1 MCWESSYGTVE
12 GVFFMRGSQKAFLAA
27 LAVAMAAFAASCGA
41 DAQPPSPTPAS
52 ISFPKTAVDNPFA
65 PANGRETA
73 VISGGCFWGIQAV
86 YEHTKGVISATSGYT
101 GGTTDTAQYE
111 TVSSGKTSH
120 AESVKVVFDPSEITY
135 GQILMIFFSV
145 AHNPTELNK
154 QGPDWGTQ
162 YRSSV
167 FYGTPEQKKIAE
179 AYITQLN
186 AAKIFASKIMTQGV
200 PLNGFYPAEGYHQD
214 YLKHHTDNPYIVIN
228 DLPKIQSLKKQFP
241 ELYREY

>member
-1 MCWESSYGTVE
+1 MMRSSIRVLTFGTV
-12 GVFFMRGSQKAFLAA
+12 AAA
-27 LAVAMAAFAASCGA
+27 LVVFAAFNSRAKAPRSNTAFPRPALDQPVAAAKG
-41 DAQPPSPTPAS
+41 
-52 ISFPKTAVDNPFA
+52 KEV
-65 PANGRETA
+65 A

-86 YEHTKGVISATSGYT
+86 YEHTKGVISATSGYA
-101 GGTTDTAQYE
+101 GGTADTAQYE
-111 TVSSGKTSH
+111 LVGSGKTGH

-135 GQILMIFFSV
+135 GQVLMIFFSV

-167 FYGTPEQKKIAE
+167 FYGSAEQKKIAE

-186 AAKIFASKIMTQGV
+186 AAKVYSNKIMTQVV
-200 PLNGFYPAEGYHQD
+200 PLNNAFYPAEGYHQD

-228 DLPKIQSLKKQFP
+228 DLPKIQNLKKQFP
-241 ELYREY
+241 ELYKEY

>member
-1 MCWESSYGTVE
+1 MEPA
-12 GVFFMRGSQKAFLAA
+12 GSTMMQSWIRFISFGIIAAA
-27 LAVAMAAFAASCGA
+27 LVMFAAFNSRAKAPRANSAFPRPALDQPVAATKG
-41 DAQPPSPTPAS
+41 
-52 ISFPKTAVDNPFA
+52 KEV
-65 PANGRETA
+65 A

-86 YEHTKGVISATSGYT
+86 YEHTKGVISATSGYA
-101 GGTTDTAQYE
+101 GGTADTAQYE
-111 TVSSGKTSH
+111 TVSSGKTGH

-135 GQILMIFFSV
+135 GQVLMIFFSV

-154 QGPDWGTQ
+154 QGPDWGMQ

-167 FYGTPEQKKIAE
+167 FYGSPEQKKIAE

-186 AAKIFASKIMTQGV
+186 TAKIYSSKIMTQVV

-228 DLPKIQSLKKQFP
+228 DLPKIQNLKKQFP
-241 ELYREY
+241 ELYKEY

>member
-1 MCWESSYGTVE
+1 MQNWTRVLTFAA
-12 GVFFMRGSQKAFLAA
+12 VAA
-27 LAVAMAAFAASCGA
+27 LLVVFAALNSRA
-41 DAQPPSPTPAS
+41 KAPRANPT
-52 ISFPKTAVDNPFA
+52 FPKPAVDQPVA
-65 PANGRETA
+65 ASKGKEVA

-86 YEHTKGVISATSGYT
+86 YEHTKGVISATSGYA
-101 GGTTDTAQYE
+101 GGTADTAQYE
-111 TVSSGKTSH
+111 TVSSGKTDH
-120 AESVKVVFDPSEITY
+120 AESVKVVYDPSEITY

-167 FYGTPEQKKIAE
+167 FYTNPQQKKIAE
-179 AYITQLN
+179 AYIHQLN
-186 AAKIFASKIMTQGV
+186 EAKVYSGKIVTQVV

-214 YLKHHTDNPYIVIN
+214 YLKHHPDNPYIVIN
-228 DLPKIQSLKKQFP
+228 DLPKIRNLRKDFP

>member
-1 MCWESSYGTVE
+1 MQNWTRVLTFAG
-12 GVFFMRGSQKAFLAA
+12 AAA
-27 LAVAMAAFAASCGA
+27 LLVAFAALNSRA
-41 DAQPPSPTPAS
+41 KAPRANSP
-52 ISFPKTAVDNPFA
+52 FPK
-65 PANGRETA
+65 PALDQPVAATKGKEVA

-86 YEHTKGVISATSGYT
+86 YEHTKGIISATSGYA
-101 GGTTDTAQYE
+101 GGTADTAQYE
-111 TVSSGKTSH
+111 TVSSGRTDH
-120 AESVKVVFDPSEITY
+120 AESVKIVFDPSEITY

-167 FYGTPEQKKIAE
+167 FYANPEQKKIAE
-179 AYITQLN
+179 AYIQQLN
-186 AAKIFASKIMTQGV
+186 AAKVYSGKIVTQVV

-228 DLPKIQSLKKQFP
+228 DLPKIRNLKKDFP
-241 ELYREY
+241 ELYKEY